1 MSAVWLVQP
10 RVKYIWVHLEPIRL
24 KAHLVQAGPGRGR
37 VFPSSSRPW
46 PYCIPSALHVV
57 SVKLHHLEWGHRQT
71 LSLCPHTAH
80 WKKVNT
86 WQKLTELK
94 WDHWLFSRKGVT
106 THPSDECLI
115 ELAELHYSTSSF
127 LLSLQC
133 FVLPFFFNW
142 PDYDIRNIPNA
153 GERSV
158 SLDEAILSG
167 TSGSAFRNL
176 INWKGPPKAYP
187 NSLLVLEVCPTVVKE
202 LLISRCKHLF
212 LILDK
217 DNARLKEKEFNQKF
231 KFCHNLL
238 TVNLFQTNFV
248 ALFIVHVTVNWNE
261 RFLSSKRCK

>member
-80 WKKVNT
+80 WKKS
-86 WQKLTELK
+86 KY
-94 WDHWLFSRKGVT
+94 
-106 THPSDECLI
+106 
-115 ELAELHYSTSSF
+115 LAEVNRAEMRSLTFLQERSHNTSIRRMSDRAGRATLF
-127 LLSLQC
+127 HK
-133 FVLPFFFNW
+133 FFF
-142 PDYDIRNIPNA
+142 YSHFSA
-153 GERSV
+153 LS
-158 SLDEAILSG
+158 SLSSSIDQIMTSETFRMQGKGLWAWDEAILSG
-167 TSGSAFRNL
+167 PSGSAFRNL

-187 NSLLVLEVCPTVVKE
+187 NSFLVLEVCPTVVKE

-217 DNARLKEKEFNQKF
+217 DNARLKEKRVQPKI
-231 KFCHNLL
+231 KILP
-238 TVNLFQTNFV
+238 
-248 ALFIVHVTVNWNE
+248 
-261 RFLSSKRCK
+261 

>member
-10 RVKYIWVHLEPIRL
+10 QVKYIWVHLEPIRL
-24 KAHLVQAGPGRGR
+24 KAHLLQAGPGRGR

-57 SVKLHHLEWGHRQT
+57 FVKLHHLEWGHRQT

-127 LLSLQC
+127 FTLTSVLCPPFLLQLTRLWHPKHSECRGKVCEPGMKQ
-133 FVLPFFFNW
+133 FFQDHQEV
-142 PDYDIRNIPNA
+142 P
-153 GERSV
+153 
-158 SLDEAILSG
+158 
-167 TSGSAFRNL
+167 
-176 INWKGPPKAYP
+176 
-187 NSLLVLEVCPTVVKE
+187 LE
-202 LLISRCKHLF
+202 I
-212 LILDK
+212 
-217 DNARLKEKEFNQKF
+217 
-231 KFCHNLL
+231 
-238 TVNLFQTNFV
+238 
-248 ALFIVHVTVNWNE
+248 W
-261 RFLSSKRCK
+261 